1 MSYVKKYEVGSVRLD
16 APYAHY
22 IYELPLLSFSD
33 IRNSISLSLVYQS
46 KLNDNP
52 FYIKNGFKLNL
63 QKRLIMAYGTYPKNY
78 EDCDGTL
85 VSLNNFVNHFT
96 FNDDSQR
103 IIRYINGQYVL
114 ENPDLSTEIYNSSGK
129 IIAIKD
135 KYGSEYLTYTYTSG
149 KLTSINYRNSK
160 YINLSYYTAGS
171 YSGQL
176 ERIDFVCGETS
187 VSSTFIYSNSGIKIQ
202 HYSGVDYH
210 FVFSGNTLTSYSTD
224 RNGAYSNTYSHKLT
238 CTLNASNHQIVASAY
253 IGEKEVD
260 RNTYDCLG
268 VNSQNK
274 FMAVNTKDF
283 NGVITRV
290 QYEND
295 KPRYSY
301 EITDTADEPSYRDIF
316 FEDTNSNFI
325 YKGNVSINTDTFSG
339 VQGVNSGCKMSNIS
353 IDNISCWEYIF
364 SGTESLYGNFIISGW
379 IYAEEN
385 ATYTVTVKDIYRSV
399 DYEGCTLSNLVPNVW
414 NYFSFKTYMRNPA
427 DITVKITETS
437 GFPFCFDV
445 RISFEEGKIYTPTDY
460 NNFTVTKDVL
470 IKEGADSSNA
480 KIIYFDNA
488 LRFYNGNKLITN
500 KITASDILKY
510 KINQNKNRYLDE
522 LCYDKC
528 KGISTGNG
536 VIYLE
541 YDEDVNGVTQT
552 TRINVNDIAVGK
564 VHINNGKTYLTK
576 MNFYTD
582 SNGDDY
588 FATVT
593 YINSEEIGREIFDE
607 YFDIAS
613 STIDSVTTAYTR
625 TNGLITSESVQNLY
639 TRTTTYSEDA
649 GGNPTITAKDEFN
662 NTTIYTLDP
671 VWGVVK
677 STLMP
682 DGTTITDGYDS
693 DMCTVVA
700 RTFTD
705 SDGNSKTHSFDYAA
719 GNLKEL
725 TDGTINYNFAYSA
738 GALSEVFKFDTTPI
752 EKHVLSNGDKT
763 LSSYYPKE
771 SGALYSIVQNT
782 DKYGRLT
789 RIDGQI
795 SNTYDLDPTYS
806 SNKYNTVNVDNSSGK
821 LATSTDITTGKVT
834 KYAYNKDRVSN
845 IGVFNS
851 EGTKISEE
859 TLEYDDAGRFTS
871 DTYTYSCG
879 TNISKSTNS
888 VISYVKDASDPKA
901 DGRVLAYVYNLVKK
915 EKDDKGDE
923 AETVDKVATTLNTYD
938 SFKRPLTKSTT
949 LAVTPFS
956 KTFTYDKNRLSSVSE
971 TYSDLNFGTD
981 AFTYDTNGK
990 ITTHNYSSAYKS
1002 YNKSYVYDSFGQL
1015 VREDNK
1021 GLDKTFIYCYDNI
1034 GNITSVKTYAYTTAD
1049 TPSGTYTT
1057 DSYTYD
1063 SAQKDR
1069 LTKYG
1074 YNNISYNAI
1083 GYPTSYG
1090 EKNLEWQNGRLTKYY
1105 DQEDEYGIYSRD
1117 IVDFTYNAY
1126 GQRTSK
1132 IYEYDPG
1139 PDYSGNFT
1147 IGVDTTY
1154 DYDSSGRLIR
1164 EFRTEYFTES
1174 ASLTHELIYLYD
1186 ESGIIGLMYS
1196 RNGAAP
1202 QPYYYRRNPQGDVV
1216 AIYTE
1221 CGHRK
1226 AEYAYDAFG
1235 NCKVIQNASDTDI
1248 AFINPIRY
1256 RGYYYDTET
1265 KLYYLNARYYNPE
1278 WRRFISPDSTE
1289 YIDSENPNGLNL
1301 YAYCCND
1308 PVNYADPS
1316 GHEALPNWLK
1326 WVIGGVAFAGAV
1338 TLTALT
1344 GGALAPMFIQM
1355 GASIVLGGLIEGTV
1369 SAIRGENFWE
1379 GFANGAANGAL
1390 TGGVLALGQSIFR
1403 VIKIANYASRGLTIG
1418 KKGTFEVVG
1427 KMTGTAHYGGLKSHG
1442 FLKKLFG
1449 TNFADKVG
1457 WIQNKSVIKGVMKFK
1472 GVIYDCGGELTGAYA
1487 KEIALTKGYEYFVNI
1502 WLL

>member
-33 IRNSISLSLVYQS
+33 IRNSIGLSLVYQS

-63 QKRLIMAYGTYPKNY
+63 QKRLIMAYSTYPKNY

-187 VSSTFIYSNSGIKIQ
+187 VSTTFIYSNSGIKIQ

-301 EITDTADEPSYRDIF
+301 EITDTADKPSYRDIF

-325 YKGNVSINTDTFSG
+325 YKGNVSINTDTLIGIQS
-339 VQGVNSGCKMSNIS
+339 VNSGYKMTPMKLVDTSMWKYN
-353 IDNISCWEYIF
+353 F
-364 SGTESLYGNFIISGW
+364 SGTGNLYGNFIISGW

-385 ATYTVTVKDIYRSV
+385 EAYTVTVKDIFRSV

-427 DITVKITETS
+427 EIAVKIEETS
-437 GFPFCFDV
+437 SAPLCYDI
-445 RISFEEGKIYTPTDY
+445 RISFEEGKVYTPTDY

-488 LRFYNGNKLITN
+488 LRFYNGNEFIID

-536 VIYLE
+536 AIFLE
-541 YDEDVNGVTQT
+541 YDEDVNGATQT
-552 TRINVNDIAVGK
+552 TRLNVNDIAVGK
-564 VHINNGKTYLTK
+564 VRVNNEKTYLTK

-582 SNGDDY
+582 SNGENY

-593 YINSEEIGREIFDE
+593 YINGEEIGREIFDE

-625 TNGLITSESVQNLY
+625 RNGLITSESVQNLY

-649 GGNPTITAKDEFN
+649 GGNPTIAATDEFD
-662 NTTIYTLDP
+662 NTTVYTLDP

-677 STLMP
+677 SVTLP
-682 DGTTITDGYDS
+682 GGEIVTDEYDG
-693 DMCTVVA
+693 DMCA
-700 RTFTD
+700 KLKRTF
-705 SDGNSKTHSFDYAA
+705 GNNESSNIFSY
-719 GNLKEL
+719 
-725 TDGTINYNFAYSA
+725 
-738 GALSEVFKFDTTPI
+738 
-752 EKHVLSNGDKT
+752 SNGY
-763 LSSYYPKE
+763 LSRMQMDSLYYDFTYSGGDLFSVSKNGVRLEEHNTTNTQVDSYYPSE
-771 SGALYSIVQNT
+771 LNNLYSISST
-782 DKYGRLT
+782 YDKYGRLSQ
-789 RIDGQI
+789 IVGQI
-795 SNTYDLDPTYS
+795 TNTYDLNPTYYSNSYHTVGINNGS
-806 SNKYNTVNVDNSSGK
+806 SK
-821 LATSTDITTGKVT
+821 LAKSTDLVTGEVT
-834 KYAYNKDRVSN
+834 KYAYDNNRVSRV
-845 IGVFNS
+845 GVFS
-851 EGTKISEE
+851 SSGTKLCEE
-859 TLEYDDAGRFTS
+859 VF
-871 DTYTYSCG
+871 
-879 TNISKSTNS
+879 
-888 VISYVKDASDPKA
+888 
-901 DGRVLAYVYNLVKK
+901 
-915 EKDDKGDE
+915 
-923 AETVDKVATTLNTYD
+923 TYD
-938 SFKRPLTKSTT
+938 SIGRIEEDTCTYDSVNSKSVSMNIQYTKEADEPAANSMVEKCTYKIGNTPVSVATNGYDAFRRLTSKSVALGTNSFSTILGYDESEKITVTDKFASTT
-949 LAVTPFS
+949 LGS
-956 KTFTYDKNRLSSVSE
+956 NSYHYDNNRRLKKVDG
-971 TYSDLNFGTD
+971 TYSG
-981 AFTYDTNGK
+981 AFREYE
-990 ITTHNYSSAYKS
+990 
-1002 YNKSYVYDSFGQL
+1002 YDSLGRL
-1015 VREDNK
+1015 VRENNK
-1021 GLDKTFIYCYDNI
+1021 ALDKTFVYCYDSI
-1034 GNITSVKTYAYTTAD
+1034 GNITSVKSYSYTT
-1049 TPSGTYTT
+1049 TEVPTGNYSSKTFTCNGEPT
-1057 DSYTYD
+1057 
-1063 SAQKDR
+1063 DR

-1074 YNNISYNAI
+1074 YEDISYNSI
-1083 GYPTSYG
+1083 GYPTRCGERAFVWNKGKLVRLYDDIDENSSYSSENIG
-1090 EKNLEWQNGRLTKYY
+1090 
-1105 DQEDEYGIYSRD
+1105 
-1117 IVDFTYNAY
+1117 FTYNAY
-1126 GQRTSK
+1126 GLRTSK
-1132 IYEYDPG
+1132 VYQYDPG

-1147 IGVDTTY
+1147 IGITTTY
-1154 DYDSSGRLIR
+1154 HYDQSGRLIKEISR
-1164 EFRTEYFTES
+1164 EDFSES
-1174 ASLTHELIYLYD
+1174 ASIHRELIYLYD
-1186 ESGIIGLMYS
+1186 EFGIIGVSYIFDGTTAK
-1196 RNGAAP
+1196 NF
-1202 QPYYYRRNPQGDVV
+1202 YYRKNLQGDVV
-1216 AIYTE
+1216 AIYDSN
-1221 CGHRK
+1221 GVRK
-1226 AEYAYDAFG
+1226 VEYAYDAFG
-1235 NCKVIQNASDTDI
+1235 NCKIVYSASGTDI
-1248 AFINPIRY
+1248 ASINPIRY

-1265 KLYYLNARYYNPE
+1265 QLYYLNARYYNPQ

-1301 YAYCCND
+1301 YAYCNND
-1308 PVNYADPS
+1308 PINYVDPS
-1316 GHEALPNWLK
+1316 GHSITLALIFAGTFAVGFGSSLFINAATNNWELDWRDFAQAGIDGLFAVAGTALAMTGISVGVSIGLGAAMGWSQYAIGTK
-1326 WVIGGVAFAGAV
+1326 IQGGNLAWSGSITAIAFGAIGGRISGAGATNV
-1338 TLTALT
+1338 KNVANHLT
-1344 GGALAPMFIQM
+1344 GLSDDGFRAAKAIATAMNRRMAGQISKRGFQGVINLYGKTAF
-1355 GASIVLGGLIEGTV
+1355 
-1369 SAIRGENFWE
+1369 SAIDDAITITSGKLFKEAARNLAIYTP
-1379 GFANGAANGAL
+1379 FANMGSGL
-1390 TGGVLALGQSIFR
+1390 L
-1403 VIKIANYASRGLTIG
+1403 NYLYNLWGCI
-1418 KKGTFEVVG
+1418 
-1427 KMTGTAHYGGLKSHG
+1427 
-1442 FLKKLFG
+1442 
-1449 TNFADKVG
+1449 
-1457 WIQNKSVIKGVMKFK
+1457 
-1472 GVIYDCGGELTGAYA
+1472 
-1487 KEIALTKGYEYFVNI
+1487 
-1502 WLL
+1502 